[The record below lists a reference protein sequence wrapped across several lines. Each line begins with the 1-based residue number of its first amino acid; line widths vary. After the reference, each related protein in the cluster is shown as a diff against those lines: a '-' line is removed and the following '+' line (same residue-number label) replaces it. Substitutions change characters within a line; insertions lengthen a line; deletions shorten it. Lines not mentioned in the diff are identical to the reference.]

1 MLPPPVPSSLLKK
14 QLGSLQTRAVRAA
27 EAARNTAYKLHPT
40 ELDDLGLEAAL
51 RLYCAQFSHQEGIA
65 VDSHSQDLPAAFNRE
80 TAYCLYKVAQESLRN
95 IAKHAHAKRAQVTIE
110 STVDGFRL
118 SVEDSGVGFSVSS
131 LGIATGLGIL
141 GMKERVHLANGK
153 FSIESKPETRISAEV
168 PR

>member
-80 TAYCLYKVAQESLRN
+80 TAYCLYKVAQESRGASSYYCQERECHVGGIGGNTVGQDHFRDLGERCARN
-95 IAKHAHAKRAQVTIE
+95 FIGDR
-110 STVDGFRL
+110 
-118 SVEDSGVGFSVSS
+118 
-131 LGIATGLGIL
+131 
-141 GMKERVHLANGK
+141 
-153 FSIESKPETRISAEV
+153 
-168 PR
+168 